1 MTLLKLKN
9 LKIKKGG
16 TMYIAKSHHKE
27 TKDTIY
33 FHEWGELDED
43 GFDYDYYHEWS
54 TQQAT
59 LYKQPDW
66 AKAAAV
72 RYTGLPIQSFGMSG
86 RLR

>member
-1 MTLLKLKN
+1 
-9 LKIKKGG
+9 
-16 TMYIAKSHHKE
+16 MYIAKSRHKE

-33 FHEWGELDED
+33 FHEWEELDED

-72 RYTGLPIQSFGMSG
+72 RYTGFTDSEFWYVGEIEIVEV
-86 RLR
+86 